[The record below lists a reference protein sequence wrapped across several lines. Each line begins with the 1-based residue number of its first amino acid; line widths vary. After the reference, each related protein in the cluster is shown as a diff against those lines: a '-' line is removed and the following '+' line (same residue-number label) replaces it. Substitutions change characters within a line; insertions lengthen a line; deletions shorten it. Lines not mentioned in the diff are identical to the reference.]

1 MLAFLYKILLN
12 VNFDT
17 ECKMLG
23 PRLEKC
29 FDDNFFFTKLQL
41 QDNNIQCSKL

>member
-29 FDDNFFFTKLQL
+29 FFFTKLQL
-41 QDNNIQCSKL
+41 QDNNIQCGKL

>member
-17 ECKMLG
+17 ECKILG
-23 PRLEKC
+23 PRYEKL
-29 FDDNFFFTKLQL
+29 FEDKFFTEL
-41 QDNNIQCSKL
+41 NNNN